1 MRQARLAWVAI
12 EAATVVGI
20 RYNPVQSRPQLNGAQ
35 VTTNLGVEGSN
46 IVQRPPGID
55 GDKENP
61 ASLIKREL
69 NGQSGIVEG
78 WPADK
83 RRKKAANLQ
92 PENCRVALFSL

>member
-1 MRQARLAWVAI
+1 M
-12 EAATVVGI
+12 
-20 RYNPVQSRPQLNGAQ
+20 
-35 VTTNLGVEGSN
+35 TTTHLVEGSN

-83 RRKKAANLQ
+83 RRKKAANPQLD
-92 PENCRVALFSL
+92 NCRAGLFSL